1 MSTSEPGGVSDAFRS
16 GLARSPFASIEPGAT
31 PTAKDVWAAL
41 GGKRGVVESLLPG
54 LIFLVVYTLTQ
65 SLWWSVLTPLAAS
78 AAFILAR
85 LFRKSPI
92 QPALIGLVGVA
103 LSAFVA
109 IVSGRPEN
117 NFVLGL
123 WVNAISLVV
132 IVGSFAFRRPIIGVI
147 AGILVN
153 DDQWHHNRARFAMAS
168 VATLLW
174 AAMFGLRLLV
184 QVPLY
189 LAGEPAVQALA
200 TAKLVMGI
208 PLYGLTLWLTWL
220 LLRSVYRPH
229 AASPE

>member
-1 MSTSEPGGVSDAFRS
+1 MSNPEPSGLSDAFRS
-16 GLARSPFASIEPGAT
+16 GLERSPFASIEPGAT
-31 PTAKDVWAAL
+31 PTGRDVWAAL
-41 GGKRGVVESLLPG
+41 GGKRGVIESLLPG
-54 LIFLVVYTLTQ
+54 LVFLVVYTLTQ

-78 AAFILAR
+78 VGFILAR
-85 LFRKSPI
+85 LIQKSPI

-123 WVNAISLVV
+123 WVNAISLGV
-132 IVGSFAFRRPIIGVI
+132 ILGSFLFRRPIIGVI
-147 AGILVN
+147 AGILVG
-153 DDQWHHNRARFAMAS
+153 DDQWHQHRARFAMAS

-174 AAMFGLRLLV
+174 AGMFGLRLLV

-189 LAGEPAVQALA
+189 WAGEPAVQALA
-200 TAKLVMGI
+200 TAKLVMGV

-220 LLRSVYRPH
+220 LLRSVYRPQTDT
-229 AASPE
+229 PE

>member
-1 MSTSEPGGVSDAFRS
+1 MFRS

-31 PTAKDVWAAL
+31 PAAKDVWAAL

-54 LIFLVVYTLTQ
+54 LVFLAVYTVTQ

-78 AAFILAR
+78 VGFIVTR
-85 LFRKSPI
+85 LIHKSPL

-103 LSAFVA
+103 ISAFVA

-117 NFVLGL
+117 NFVVGL
-123 WVNAISLVV
+123 WVNAISLSV
-132 IVGSFAFRRPIIGVI
+132 ILGSFVFRRPIIGVI
-147 AGILVN
+147 AGIVVN
-153 DDQWHHNRARFAMAS
+153 DDQWHQNRARFAMAS

-174 AAMFGLRLLV
+174 AGMFALRLLV

-189 LAGEPAVQALA
+189 LSGEPAIQALA
-200 TAKLVMGI
+200 MAKLVLGI

-220 LLRSVYRPH
+220 LLRSVYRPQ
-229 AASPE
+229 ANAPE

>member
-1 MSTSEPGGVSDAFRS
+1 MSAPESGGLRDVFRS
-16 GLARSPFASIEPGAT
+16 GLSRSPFASIEPGAT

-54 LIFLVVYTLTQ
+54 LVFLAVYTITQ

-78 AAFILAR
+78 VGFIVTR
-85 LFRKSPI
+85 LIHKSPL

-103 LSAFVA
+103 ISAFVA

-117 NFVLGL
+117 NFVVGL
-123 WVNAISLVV
+123 WVNAISLSV
-132 IVGSFAFRRPIIGVI
+132 ILGSFVFRRPIIGVI
-147 AGILVN
+147 AGIVVN
-153 DDQWHHNRARFAMAS
+153 DDQWHRNRARFAMAS

-174 AAMFGLRLLV
+174 AGMFGLRLMI

-220 LLRSVYRPH
+220 LLRAVYRPQ
-229 AASPE
+229 ATAPE

>member
-1 MSTSEPGGVSDAFRS
+1 MTEPSRESLGEAFRS
-16 GLARSPFASIEPGAT
+16 SLSRSAFASVTPGQT
-31 PTAKDVWAAL
+31 PTATDVWAAL

-54 LIFLVVYTLTQ
+54 LVFLTVYSFTQ
-65 SLWWSVLTPLAAS
+65 SLVWSVLTPVAAS
-78 AAFILAR
+78 VLFIAVR
-85 LFRKSPI
+85 LVQKSPV
-92 QPALIGLVGVA
+92 QPAVVGLIGVA

-132 IVGSFAFRRPIIGVI
+132 ILGSFVVRRPLIGVI
-147 AGILVN
+147 AGTLVGDN
-153 DDQWHHNRARFAMAS
+153 EWHRKRARFAMAS
-168 VATLLW
+168 VATALW
-174 AAMFGLRLLV
+174 AGMFALRLVV

-208 PLYGLTLWLTWL
+208 PLYGLMLWLTWL
-220 LLRSVYRPH
+220 LLRSVYRP
-229 AASPE
+229 SPETA